1 MYQHNHKKTM
11 STQSVAQLLSTT
23 LYRKRFF
30 PYYAF
35 NVLGGLDAEGNGV
48 VYSYDAIGSFE
59 KTQYS
64 STGSGQAYIIPFLD
78 NVIGNNNRQ
87 EEKPVLSAE
96 EVVELLKDAFLSA
109 GERDI
114 YTGDQIEITILRKDA
129 EPQTIYFALKA
140 D

>member
-1 MYQHNHKKTM
+1 M
-11 STQSVAQLLSTT
+11 STQSIAQLLSTT

-59 KTQYS
+59 NTQYS

-87 EEKPVLSAE
+87 EPKPVLGAE

-114 YTGDQIEITILRKDA
+114 YTGDQVEITILRKDVD
-129 EPQTIYFALKA
+129 PQTIHFALKA